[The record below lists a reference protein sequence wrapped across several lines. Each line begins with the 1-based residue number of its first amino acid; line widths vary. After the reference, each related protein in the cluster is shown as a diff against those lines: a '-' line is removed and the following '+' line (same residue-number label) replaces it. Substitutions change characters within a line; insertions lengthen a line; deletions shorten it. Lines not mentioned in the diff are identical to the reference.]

1 MNQANLG
8 AATSRAATKP
18 TQSNRTAQRDTFSA
32 KKALAPAGATFD
44 TAGELIR
51 FSLSVF
57 GDIPKVVRLYFS
69 EVIRQ
74 AGILILSS
82 GLVLWSFVLVVGMEI
97 GLVGSVLL
105 ADLGA
110 SDLVGLFA
118 ALAVQATISPVLSW
132 IYSAKVGCGYA
143 AEIGTMRITEE
154 IDALLV
160 MGLHPRAYLV
170 GTRLLATWIVF
181 PFIFIIAFLI
191 GLGGVWVINIGL
203 LSTVSP
209 GGFSDLLWGFLTP
222 SGVLYVLIWGFVTMT
237 TISLVSC
244 YFGYT
249 ASGGPVG
256 VGRGTQRSMVVNLVM
271 ASFYSALFYQLF
283 FGLTRSLPIGN

>member
-1 MNQANLG
+1 MGEQDSSVLTLQNQRAKDPVNTAG
-8 AATSRAATKP
+8 RGRVQTAVAPVSATL
-18 TQSNRTAQRDTFSA
+18 QTAGDLITFSF
-32 KKALAPAGATFD
+32 LVITD
-44 TAGELIR
+44 
-51 FSLSVF
+51 V
-57 GDIPKVVRLYFS
+57 PKVLRLYFS

-74 AGILILSS
+74 AGIIIVSS
-82 GLVLWSFVLVVGMEI
+82 SMVLWTFVLVVGFEI

-154 IDALLV
+154 IDAMRV
-160 MGLHPRAYLV
+160 MGIHPRAYLA
-170 GTRLLATWIVF
+170 GTRLVATWIVF
-181 PFIFIIAFLI
+181 PFIFLIAFLI
-191 GLGGVWVINIGL
+191 GIGGVWLINVGL

-209 GGFSDLLWGFLTP
+209 GGFTDLLWSFLTP
-222 SGVLYVLIWGFVTMT
+222 SSVLYIVIWGVVTMT

-283 FGLTRSLPIGN
+283 FGLNRSLPIGN